1 MGLLDAFAALV
12 RAGYPEETARKIAS
26 GELPMDTAS
35 RMARAADQGFN
46 AKHYHGTRADI
57 LEFQPSTEGMQ
68 GPGIYSSSN
77 PAVASGYAGKTLH
90 GPQGGENVVPI
101 MLRGGVDHLSD
112 IADRYPSTRISE
124 LPSIYPA
131 LREGGITGLESGTD
145 RVTFDPRDIRSY
157 FSAAFDPDYTGP
169 NILGL
174 SEGASGG
181 PSLLG
186 AAANTAVGA
195 ANAMADEQEGGYE
208 GLTDKMVDALT
219 DAMGGTEDDRDVAE
233 YISMGMDFL
242 PFVGAAKGISETYDA
257 YRNEDA
263 LGLGLGLL
271 GVAAGLFPA
280 GRGLFNSAMGITE
293 KAPPVTRD
301 TGLLQRVGDV
311 DEVNAM
317 TLDVEPG
324 VTLLPSQRISAADL
338 EGRGFVSGMSDTS
351 RGDLSRIVMVNDQ
364 PVDVVRFGGQDYMRQ
379 PYNAERG
386 ILWASDK
393 DVVSGLVNAGESTM
407 DLPGVSRSPLYIP
420 YGMAGASTDFATM
433 TADVM
438 VPVARQNMTKAQ
450 KRSLD
455 KRIREGAGKKQN
467 EMKPQPDWPG
477 IDSPKS
483 AEWLANAGGD
493 RKAVTKAIDEF
504 RDEAGISLSQARAA
518 IVDASQMNPRVGN
531 LRQAGVMDLTL
542 APQAGR
548 HPSYNTDIMGQ
559 YLGEL
564 GGNINLLDDLNPL
577 IRSSRQPFVDEMLRR
592 GHDLSAFTRPA
603 PVGKAMQA
611 GLIGQ
616 FDQAALDAL
625 IKKGAITP

>member
-131 LREGGITGLESGTD
+131 LREA
-145 RVTFDPRDIRSY
+145 FDPRDIRSY